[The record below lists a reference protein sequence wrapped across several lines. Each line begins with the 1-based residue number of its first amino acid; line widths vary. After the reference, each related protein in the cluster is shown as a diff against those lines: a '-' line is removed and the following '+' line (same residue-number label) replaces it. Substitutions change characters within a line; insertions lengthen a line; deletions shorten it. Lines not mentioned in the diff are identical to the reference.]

1 MKMGNSFAGH
11 LLISQDLTIM
21 IAAFIVGA
29 VSMKLLLPVLIRMKT
44 GQNIRE
50 EGPQSHLAKA
60 GTPSM
65 GGIAIVFT
73 TIVVFIAAKLMIFGR
88 LISGVSQA
96 DWVLL
101 GGFLGFALLGFWD
114 DFMKILKKQN
124 LGLRA
129 WQKMVFQIAISLGV
143 AIYVTYCEPW
153 GTSVYV
159 PFAKTSIDLGIWY
172 IPFIVF
178 TIVAMTNAV
187 NLTDGLDGLAGG
199 VTAIVAFV
207 FGMICIGGYYSSCEW
222 YFFALSGACLGFL
235 VFNRHP
241 AKVFMGDTGSLALGG
256 GLAIAVVIMHY
267 ELILP
272 ALGLIYVAEALSV
285 VIQVVS
291 FKTTGKRV
299 FRMAPIHHHFE
310 LGGMKETSV
319 VIMFYIITAAS
330 GVIVFYFA

>member
-1 MKMGNSFAGH
+1 MVNE
-11 LLISQDLTIM
+11 LLLPGLLKEAAVLIV
-21 IAAFIVGA
+21 AAFIIGA
-29 VSMKLLLPVLIRMKT
+29 VAMGLLLPVLIRMKT

-65 GGIAIVFT
+65 GGISIIIA
-73 TIVVFIAAKLMIFGR
+73 TIVTALTMEYLIIGR
-88 LISGVSQA
+88 ISTPTLLIH
-96 DWVLL
+96 
-101 GGFLGFALLGFWD
+101 GGFLAFGLLGFWD

-129 WQKMVFQIAISLGV
+129 WQKMVFQIGLSLLV
-143 AIYVTYCEPW
+143 AICVTIYMPR
-153 GTSVYV
+153 GGYIYI
-159 PFAKTSIDLGIWY
+159 PFVNDAVNIGLWR

-178 TIVAMTNAV
+178 VIVAMTNAV

-199 VTAIVAFV
+199 VTSIVGFV
-207 FGMICIGGYYSSCEW
+207 FGMFCLLGKFHDSSV
-222 YFFALSGACLGFL
+222 FFFLALCGACLGFL
-235 VFNRHP
+235 IFNHHP

-256 GLAIAVVIMHY
+256 GLAIAAVVAHC

-272 ALGLIYVAEALSV
+272 ILGLIYVAEALSV
-285 VIQVVS
+285 VIQVAS

-319 VIMFYIITAAS
+319 VMMFYIITAIC
-330 GVIVFYFA
+330 GVITFYFA

>member
-1 MKMGNSFAGH
+1 MGNALTKHFMM
-11 LLISQDLTIM
+11 SQDLKILVV
-21 IAAFIVGA
+21 AFIVGA

-73 TIVVFIAAKLMIFGR
+73 TIVVYIVAHLMTMGH
-88 LISGVSQA
+88 LISGVSNA
-96 DWVLL
+96 HLVLM

-129 WQKMVFQIAISLGV
+129 WQKMVFQIGLSLLV
-143 AIYVTYCEPW
+143 AIYATIYTPQ
-153 GTSVYV
+153 GGYIYI
-159 PFAKTSIDLGIWY
+159 PFVNDAANIGLWR

-178 TIVAMTNAV
+178 VIVAMTNAV

-207 FGMICIGGYYSSCEW
+207 FGMIYVGGYYSSCEW
-222 YFFALSGACLGFL
+222 YFFALCGACLGFL
-235 VFNRHP
+235 IFNHHP

-256 GLAIAVVIMHY
+256 GLAIAAVIMHY
-267 ELILP
+267 ELFLP
-272 ALGLIYVAEALSV
+272 ILGLVYVAEALSV
-285 VIQVVS
+285 VIQVAS

-319 VIMFYIITAAS
+319 VMMFYIITAIC
-330 GVIVFYFA
+330 GVITFYFA

>member
-1 MKMGNSFAGH
+1 MGNALTKHFMM
-11 LLISQDLTIM
+11 SQDLTILV
-21 IAAFIVGA
+21 AAFIVGA

-73 TIVVFIAAKLMIFGR
+73 TIVVYIVAHLMTMGH
-88 LISGVSQA
+88 LISGISNSHF
-96 DWVLL
+96 VLL
-101 GGFLGFALLGFWD
+101 GGFLGFALIGFWD

-129 WQKMVFQIAISLGV
+129 WQKMVLQIAISLGV

-153 GTSVYV
+153 GTSIYV
-159 PFAKTSIDLGIWY
+159 PFAKTNVDLGIWY

-207 FGMICIGGYYSSCEW
+207 FGMIYLGGYYSTCEW
-222 YFFALSGACLGFL
+222 FFFALCGACLGFL
-235 VFNRHP
+235 IFNRHP

-256 GLAIAVVIMHY
+256 GLAIAAVLMHY
-267 ELILP
+267 ELVLPIL
-272 ALGLIYVAEALSV
+272 GFVYVAEALSV
-285 VIQVVS
+285 IIQVVS

-319 VIMFYIITAAS
+319 VIMFYLITCACGAITIFF
-330 GVIVFYFA
+330 V